1 MKKFFVI
8 LVLLCIVT
16 ALGAVIYP
24 LPSVGDI
31 DTWGTDLNNYLQ
43 KGQGWTDIR
52 SFLPSGFVTDGS
64 VDYSTEVQAGITA
77 MEAGAT
83 LFVSG
88 KYLIKEIK
96 IAQSIEII
104 GADKQSGFVA
114 VEYDAG
120 GSNRQSENI
129 FYTETADAVDTVRL
143 IGLDFDGSAN
153 FNSST
158 GHREPLVKL
167 QTVTNVEILNCHIHN
182 HSGSDHLIDD
192 EIALHFDLPA
202 ISIWYSDN
210 VTVKDCSFKD
220 NYTEQLFIY
229 GSVDTITN
237 VLIDNNK
244 WLRGIL
250 GASPIDAIRCTGTI
264 SNNHLEYFQASGIN
278 ALGCIG
284 MTIKS
289 NRFIDGTSS
298 YAIDLVEG
306 GIFEA
311 NNIVVED
318 NYIEECAYGVIGWGD
333 NLVFRNNILN
343 GITDKL
349 NGIAC
354 AGFPTTD
361 AADSYTAAEI
371 SAGLVPIDRDYT
383 GLVIDGNTI
392 KDIYKDDVS
401 NQTHAIGVGNG
412 AIDFLYKAVKITNNV
427 AYTTDGTREM
437 ETGVLLTNVSDVK
450 VERNSF
456 YDFTKYG
463 VFMQAR
469 TGTTIDMGLLEVSN
483 NYFDNAD
490 AVDDVIFYEPRSG
503 GGTIIVRDNYITN
516 APAATM
522 YKLRATRST
531 RIIFIDNIG
540 AEQSDFDFIEGITS
554 PEITYHN
561 LSPFVAA
568 SPTTGLWVKGD
579 KAWDSTPTSASQP
592 GWITVFNLTTD
603 LNGGEPSGETS
614 MVVTSSTD
622 ALDGDI
628 IGVVQDDGT
637 THWTTIASGQGT
649 TTLVLTAQLTDDAA
663 TGNAVYIIR
672 WEALAV
678 IQ

>member
-1 MKKFFVI
+1 MKKFIVI
-8 LVLLCIVT
+8 VILLCIVT
-16 ALGAVIYP
+16 AFGAVLYP

-129 FYTETADAVDTVRL
+129 FFTETADAVETVKL
-143 IGLDFDGSAN
+143 IGLDLDGSAN
-153 FNSST
+153 FNGST

-167 QTVTNVEILNCHIHN
+167 QTVENVEIIDCHVHN
-182 HSGSDHLIDD
+182 HSGSDAGLGT
-192 EIALHFDLPA
+192 ETSLHFDLPA
-202 ISIWYSDN
+202 ISIWYSTY
-210 VTVKDCSFKD
+210 VIIRDCTFKD
-220 NYTEQLFIY
+220 NYTEQIFVHGAI
-229 GSVDTITN
+229 STFTN

-244 WLRGIL
+244 WLSGIL
-250 GASPIDAIRCTGTI
+250 GASPIDAVRCTGTI
-264 SNNHLEYFQASGIN
+264 SNNHMINFQASGIN
-278 ALGCIG
+278 ALGCKG

-306 GIFEA
+306 GAYEG
-311 NNIVVED
+311 NDIVIED
-318 NYIEECAYGVIGWGD
+318 NYIEECAFGIIGWGD
-333 NLVFRNNILN
+333 DIIIRNNILN
-343 GITDKL
+343 GIKDQL
-349 NGIAC
+349 AGIQC
-354 AGFPTTD
+354 SGFPRTNASD
-361 AADSYTAAEI
+361 FYTAAEI
-371 SAGLVPIDRDYT
+371 SAGLVPVERHYT
-383 GLVIDGNTI
+383 GLIIDGNII
-392 KDIYKDDVS
+392 KNIFKDDAG
-401 NQTHAIGVGNG
+401 NQTAAINAGNG
-412 AIDFLYKAVKITNNV
+412 AVDFLYKAVKITNNV

-469 TGTTIDMGLLEVSN
+469 TGTTIDMGLLEVAN
-483 NYFDNAD
+483 NYFDNAN

-554 PEITYHN
+554 PDITYHN

-614 MVVTSSTD
+614 MVVTSSTN

-663 TGNAVYIIR
+663 DENAVYIIR